1 MQSQVT
7 PPPPPP
13 ALPAC
18 QPHPCPLPGLRIT
31 GEVSMVISSFNDA
44 SESDQLSVKLYGF
57 PISKNND
64 LDSIKPE
71 ILQHMVRE
79 VSQAAAAA
87 RLYAGVVVLMNHH
100 SQ

>member
-1 MQSQVT
+1 M
-7 PPPPPP
+7 
-13 ALPAC
+13 A
-18 QPHPCPLPGLRIT
+18 
-31 GEVSMVISSFNDA
+31 ISSFNDA
-44 SESDQLSVKLYGF
+44 SEKDQLSVKLCGF
-57 PISKNND
+57 LKSKNND

-79 VSQAAAAA
+79 VSQAAVA

>member
-7 PPPPPP
+7 PPPPLP

-44 SESDQLSVKLYGF
+44 SETDQLSVKLYGF
-57 PISKNND
+57 RISKNND

-71 ILQHMVRE
+71 ILQHMVCE
-79 VSQAAAAA
+79 VSQAAAA